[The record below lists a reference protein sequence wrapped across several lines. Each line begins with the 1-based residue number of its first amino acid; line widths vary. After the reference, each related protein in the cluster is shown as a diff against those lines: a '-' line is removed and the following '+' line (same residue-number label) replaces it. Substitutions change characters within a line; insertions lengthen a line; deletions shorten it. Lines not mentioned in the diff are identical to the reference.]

1 MEIANMILTEAG
13 FIVETAEN
21 GKIAL
26 DKVSSSEPG
35 YYDAILMDIQMPVMD
50 GYEAT
55 REIRALDNKE
65 LAKIPILA
73 MTANT
78 FAEDMDKSFA
88 AGMNAHITKPLD
100 IRLLNATVKRLRAGN
115 TDYK

>member
-1 MEIANMILTEAG
+1 
-13 FIVETAEN
+13 
-21 GKIAL
+21 
-26 DKVSSSEPG
+26 
-35 YYDAILMDIQMPVMD
+35 MDIQMPVMD

-55 REIRALDNKE
+55 RRIRRLKDPS
-65 LAKIPILA
+65 LAAIPILA

-115 TDYK
+115 TEHK

>member
-1 MEIANMILTEAG
+1 
-13 FIVETAEN
+13 
-21 GKIAL
+21 
-26 DKVSSSEPG
+26 
-35 YYDAILMDIQMPVMD
+35 
-50 GYEAT
+50 
-55 REIRALDNKE
+55 
-65 LAKIPILA
+65 